1 MAKLKRRKTTEIRKC
16 PYKNYKEANPKVSE
30 NFTSLVEIKNKL
42 ARENGLIPNLLA
54 NTNLFSPISPYEDRP
69 FFKKWEPVDFLY
81 QKDGALEIFKAFDQL
96 DQNDL
101 TAYLTLLKLARPN
114 LEAVFTRYDFLKLMG
129 LPDNQQSYGWFKD
142 FLWRAFT
149 SKVCFVKHKTD
160 DKRKLS
166 YWGSMVSEGKTLE
179 EGSKGS
185 MLLCLTLYK
194 PLVALLEEENW
205 SIINMEERLSLRRN
219 QTALSVHAFLST
231 NKSPKRGLWIKK
243 EYIKNYWGPNYKGVG
258 RFMEKFRSRVVKPL
272 GEIGFIKSF
281 EENKDA
287 IKLKWNNK

>member
-1 MAKLKRRKTTEIRKC
+1 MTEIRKC
-16 PYKNYKEANPKVSE
+16 PYEKYKEIGPKVSE
-30 NFTSLVEIKNKL
+30 NFTSLVDIKNKL
-42 ARENGLIPNLLA
+42 AKENGLMPNLLA
-54 NTNLFSPISPYEDRP
+54 NTNLFSAISPYEERP

-81 QKDGALEIFKAFDQL
+81 QKDGALEIFKAYEQL

-114 LEAVFTRYDFLKLMG
+114 FEAVFTRYEFLKLMG
-129 LPDNQQSYGWFKD
+129 LSDNQQSYGWFND
-142 FLWRAFT
+142 FLWRAFN

-160 DKRKLS
+160 DRRKLR
-166 YWGSMVSEGKTLE
+166 YWGSMVLEGKTLE

-185 MLLCLTLYK
+185 VLLSLVLYK

-231 NKSPKRGLWIKK
+231 NKSPKGGLWIKK
-243 EYIKNYWGPNYKGVG
+243 EHIKNYWGPNYKGIG
-258 RFMEKFRSRVVKPL
+258 RFMEKFRSRVIKPL
-272 GEIGFIKSF
+272 GDIGFIKSF
-281 EENKDA
+281 EEKKDA
-287 IKLKWNNK
+287 IKLKWKK